1 MSRIKKKHIAALN
14 NSKKLQLLIGII
26 ATLVVVVLFIEPIP
40 QDPDYHQFAA
50 QDAVQDIPNMWI
62 VFSNLA
68 FILVGA
74 VCLVK
79 LKGIHTDIP
88 SSKLRTVIRI
98 FYIGVILTGFGSAY
112 YHYAPSND
120 TLLWDRLPMTI
131 SFMAFFSFILSM
143 HISERAGTSLL
154 WPLLAIGIA
163 SVLFW
168 VYSEGL
174 GRGDLRFYAVVQFLP
189 VILIPLILLMFPNP
203 AYKQSYIWLV
213 IAVYIAAKLTE
224 QFDHQIYDLCGIGGH
239 IFKHLIAALAGI
251 AFFLAVKSISRDH

>member
-1 MSRIKKKHIAALN
+1 LN
-14 NSKKLQLLIGII
+14 NSKKFQLLIGMI
-26 ATLVVVVLFIEPIP
+26 AALVVAVFFINPIP
-40 QDPDYHQFAA
+40 QDPDYHRFAA
-50 QDAVQDIPNMWI
+50 QDAVPGIPNMWT
-62 VFSNLA
+62 VCSSLA

-88 SSKLRTVIRI
+88 SSKLWTVTRI

-143 HISERAGTSLL
+143 HIGERVGTTLL

-168 VYSEGL
+168 GYTEGL
-174 GRGDLRFYAVVQFLP
+174 GDGDLRFYAVVQFLP
-189 VILIPLILLMFPNP
+189 VILIPVILLMFPNP
-203 AYKQSYIWLV
+203 AYEQSYIWLI
-213 IAVYIAAKLTE
+213 IAMYIAAKLTE
-224 QFDHQIYDLCGIGGH
+224 LFDHQIYDLCGISGH
-239 IFKHLIAALAGI
+239 TFKHVIAALAGI
-251 AFFLAVKSISRDH
+251 VFFLAVKSIRRDR

>member
-1 MSRIKKKHIAALN
+1 MSGIKKKCITALN
-14 NSKKLQLLIGII
+14 NSKRIQLLIGII
-26 ATLVVVVLFIEPIP
+26 ATLLVAVFFIEPIP

-50 QDAVQDIPNMWI
+50 QDAVQGTPNMWA
-62 VFSNLA
+62 VCSSLT

-74 VCLVK
+74 ACLVK
-79 LKGIHTDIP
+79 LKGIHADIS

-143 HISERAGTSLL
+143 HISERVGTILL
-154 WPLLAIGIA
+154 WPLLVIGIA

-168 VYSEGL
+168 DYTEGL

-239 IFKHLIAALAGI
+239 TFKHVIAALAGI
-251 AFFLAVKSISRDH
+251 AFFLAVKSIKRSP

>member
-1 MSRIKKKHIAALN
+1 MIAAL
-14 NSKKLQLLIGII
+14 
-26 ATLVVVVLFIEPIP
+26 VVAVFFIEPIP
-40 QDPDYHQFAA
+40 QDPGYHQFAA
-50 QDAVQDIPNMWI
+50 HDAVQGIPNMWT
-62 VFSNLA
+62 VCSSLA

-98 FYIGVILTGFGSAY
+98 FYIGVILTGFGSGY

-143 HISERAGTSLL
+143 HIGVRVGTTLL
-154 WPLLAIGIA
+154 WPLQAIGIA

-168 VYSEGL
+168 DYTEGL
-174 GRGDLRFYAVVQFLP
+174 GGGDLRFYAVVQFLP
-189 VILIPLILLMFPNP
+189 VILLPVILFMFPNP

-213 IAVYIAAKLTE
+213 IAVYITAKLAE
-224 QFDHQIYDLCGIGGH
+224 QFDHQIYDLCGISGH
-239 IFKHLIAALAGI
+239 TFKHVIAALVGI
-251 AFFLAVKSISRDH
+251 VFFLAVKSIRRDR